1 MMEVS
6 RSERGAISHFTPVN
20 GPPAG
25 PVIVLGWGWV
35 IQSLV
40 THRVAH
46 TLWRS
51 FGRHGWLNIPRGGNR
66 PGFTACNEN
75 KENCIFVLRKN
86 RPLTWRRNV
95 GTTDMECYCRWWI
108 LFTWHVSTLALHDSV
123 WIYAGRQGCQV
134 CTTIANQK
142 YPKYDLK
149 NILIKI
155 CLNAWLVFRHKY
167 NNITHKTWLNY
178 ASLDIKI
185 FCSKDLF

>member
-1 MMEVS
+1 MCHSIELSVDLWPYEGS
-6 RSERGAISHFTPVN
+6 SAVREGARSHFTPVN

-25 PVIVLGWGWV
+25 PVIVLGWGWA

-51 FGRHGWLNIPRGGNR
+51 FGRRGWLNLPRGGNR

-75 KENCIFVLRKN
+75 KENCIFTLGKN

-95 GTTDMECYCRWWI
+95 GITDREYYCRWWI

-123 WIYAGRQGCQV
+123 WVYAGRQGCQV
-134 CTTIANQK
+134 CTTVAN
-142 YPKYDLK
+142 LK
-149 NILIKI
+149 
-155 CLNAWLVFRHKY
+155 
-167 NNITHKTWLNY
+167 
-178 ASLDIKI
+178 
-185 FCSKDLF
+185 